1 MSVPRLYV
9 ANEAAKSNA
18 FQTLGVGALGDAISC
33 VVTEERNGEYELEMV
48 YPIDGRRFKDLAND
62 MLIMAKASDRGSE
75 QLFRI
80 YKIEKPID
88 GKVTVYAQ
96 HISYLLNKA
105 TCLPFTTESS
115 TASVAFD
122 KLKSNLIW
130 KSDAQYFPNFPFT
143 FWTDNSDT
151 GSVTIETPMS
161 VKSILGGNDGSIL
174 DAIGGEYEFDNFTV
188 KLWKN
193 RGSDSNVYL
202 RYGKNIT
209 DLTATDDI
217 SNVYNGIVPYWKG
230 SLTRATT
237 ESDGNTG
244 SESYETI
251 VYLTDKVLW
260 SSEGVSGYAYPMAV
274 PVDMSSDIEVE
285 DDTSDADN
293 PKYATEDDVRAQLV
307 TLANEY
313 LKNNKGWNPS
323 SNIEVSFAQL
333 WQTEEYKDVAALQR
347 VGLCDTVHVVYAKL
361 GITVTMKVIKTE
373 YNVLLERFDSMELG
387 EAKSSMSS
395 SLVDSTTSLQNEI
408 AAVAENQQS
417 GLKKAFAYATN
428 QITGKLNALCG
439 ALDGHVVFNR
449 NADGGINEILL
460 MDTDDKATAQ
470 NVWRWNLAGFAHSR
484 NGYNGPFNDIAI
496 TQDGLIVANYIVTGI
511 LADGAGNFSLN
522 MQTGDLKMNN
532 GQFAGSI
539 TASTIASSIV
549 KNSKTG
555 YGPYTGNG
563 FYADS
568 SGIAVGQ
575 VDGWGGIS
583 CVTISSAYN
592 GVSTPVRTTGIGF
605 RHSDGSDFGYF
616 VAWGTS
622 SADGEAITGGH
633 IDGGTGRGV
642 KFIADY
648 GSDIGVQGTVY
659 ASKLSSSGDLN
670 VTGNAEIKGGSIKLG
685 YVDGGS
691 IEMGFTRGE
700 GGVVLGVSSD
710 GVRIKPGLN
719 MQRCWITEC
728 GGVEFID
735 GKGTISSSDRRLK
748 QNIEEISSDES
759 KRIINSLK
767 PVKFQYKSNPDREC
781 FGFIAQDVQTIEGR
795 EDAVHH
801 MHGDYAEY
809 LGLNYSDFIADLVN
823 VVKDQ
828 ERRIKELEEKVN
840 GNV

>member
-33 VVTEERNGEYELEMV
+33 IVTEERNGEYELEMV
-48 YPIDGRRFKDLAND
+48 YPADGKRFKDLAND
-62 MLIMAKASDRGSE
+62 MLIMAKASDRGTE

-122 KLKSNLIW
+122 KIKSNLIW
-130 KSDAQYFPNFPFT
+130 KSDAQYFSNFPFT
-143 FWTDNSDT
+143 FWTDNSDN

-161 VKSILGGNDGSIL
+161 VKSVLGGNDGSIL
-174 DAIGGEYEFDNFTV
+174 DVIGGEYEFDNFTV

-217 SNVYNGIVPYWKG
+217 SDVYNGIVPYWKG

-237 ESDGNTG
+237 ESDGSVG

-260 SSEGVSGYAYPMAV
+260 SSEGLSGYAYPMAV

-285 DDTSDADN
+285 DDTSDPDN
-293 PKYATEDDVRAQLV
+293 PKYATEDDVRSQLV

-395 SLVDSTTSLQNEI
+395 SLVNSTSSLQNEI

-449 NADGGINEILL
+449 NAEGGVNEILL
-460 MDTDDKATAQ
+460 MDTDNKATAQ
-470 NVWRWNLAGFAHSR
+470 NVWRWNLAGFAHSK

-496 TQDGLIVANYIVTGI
+496 TQDGLIVANYIVTGV
-511 LADGAGNFSLN
+511 LADGAGNFALN
-522 MQTGDLKMNN
+522 MQTGELNMKNA
-532 GQFAGSI
+532 QFCGVVTSSKI
-539 TASTIASSIV
+539 SASTVDFGRENHVADPDG
-549 KNSKTG
+549 TG
-555 YGPYTGNG
+555 VYI
-563 FYADS
+563 DK
-568 SGIAVGQ
+568 SGISVGLGYNNYPIFSVSQ
-575 VDGWGGIS
+575 SNG
-583 CVTISSAYN
+583 SS
-592 GVSTPVRTTGIGF
+592 SPVRTTGIGF
-605 RHSDGSDFGYF
+605 RHSDNTDFGYF
-616 VAWGTS
+616 YAWGTS
-622 SADGEAITGGH
+622 SSDGDAMSAGHKMEGGR
-633 IDGGTGRGV
+633 GRGV
-642 KFIADY
+642 SFNYDMGISGRFFANGISSSGNLY
-648 GSDIGVQGTVY
+648 TTNALEVGGGSDTNINYDNGGTVY
-659 ASKLSSSGDLN
+659 IGRVDDHDYACIVANGSGVKIRPVLDM
-670 VTGNAEIKGGSIKLG
+670 
-685 YVDGGS
+685 DGC
-691 IEMGFTRGE
+691 
-700 GGVVLGVSSD
+700 
-710 GVRIKPGLN
+710 RIIN
-719 MQRCWITEC
+719 C
-728 GGVEFID
+728 GGVND
-735 GKGTISSSDRRLK
+735 TGNNTIAGSDRRLK
-748 QNIEEISSDES
+748 QNIEDIPVEES
-759 KRIINSLK
+759 LNAIDALK
-767 PVKFQYKSNPDREC
+767 PVKFQYKSNPDRER
-781 FGFIAQDVQTIEGR
+781 FGFIAQDVQTIKGR
-795 EDAVHH
+795 EDMIQH
-801 MHGDYAEY
+801 MRGDYTEY
-809 LGLNYSDFIADLVN
+809 LGLSYSDFIADIVN

-828 ERRIKELEEKVN
+828 ERRINELEEKIN
-840 GNV
+840 GIL